1 MTEETTSAADV
12 AALRSQLDAQDRLLM
27 AVKNKVDLLFY
38 ATAAIHPKAVD
49 AALLT
54 VVQDREQAVVDAR
67 FAHLTEDLDTA
78 GDDADTDPQEK

>member
-1 MTEETTSAADV
+1 MPNDHAAADV

-38 ATAAIHPKAVD
+38 ATSAVHPKAVD

-54 VVQDREQAVVDAR
+54 VAQDREQAEVDAR
-67 FAHLTEDLDTA
+67 FMHLTEDLDTA